1 MPLLTIPSGTPIM
14 LGTPAKPMA
23 ESLLQSIGT
32 MLLSVKGVLEAH
44 VPQCFAIG
52 VMERPTQVLVVVIE
66 AGVSSE
72 EVLDEVL
79 LGLTAV
85 LPEETPLDVWSMD
98 PEHSLLA
105 SVKATDCRLM

>member
-1 MPLLTIPSGTPIM
+1 MPLLIIPPGTPIM

-23 ESLLQSIGT
+23 DALMQSIGT
-32 MLLSVKGVLEAH
+32 MLLNVNGVREAH
-44 VPQCFAIG
+44 LPQCYAMG
-52 VMERPTQVLVVVIE
+52 VMERPTQVLVVVID
-66 AGVSSE
+66 AGASSE
-72 EVLDEVL
+72 TVIDEVL

-105 SVKATDCRLM
+105 SVQTTNCRLM